1 MALGP
6 GYPIVIQS
14 GISAGAPSTVG
25 NIPMFDG
32 GSPPDILVD
41 SLLREVAGPPVAI
54 IVGATDPEATALETF
69 RTRGGIVSEG
79 TAEDSLVLGAGAFA
93 GPALSAQSIA
103 LGFGASLGAS
113 GGALNDSVVVGGSST
128 VTSPALTTGAFQ
140 SAIVVFGPRNVVSSA
155 GGQPSE
161 YVTVLGAG
169 NSVTA
174 PAGATNG
181 RNVVVGQFNTLLTA
195 LDVIVVGNSAAPP
208 SQAGQSVVIGNSTSI
223 APAIFNTV
231 MVGHGTAIAGGNFHT
246 IVGATAAR
254 SGGFAGGDYAV
265 AIGFNALVTSI
276 DYGVAI
282 GAASRARGST
292 GNIAIGRAADV
303 SHANAI
309 AIGPGA
315 TSERANSC
323 VIGSDN
329 SGGDYRTFV
338 FGNRGDTCPNGI
350 QDVLW
355 RPTDLDGSVSNT
367 PGSGLTVRAG
377 LGSGNA
383 VSANISLD
391 VGVPGG
397 SGVTVQTARTGAR
410 VSASATAGDTY
421 LMIWDVDNGTL
432 ERVTVGAPNSGGAGF
447 KLLCIPN

>member
-25 NIPMFDG
+25 NLPVFSG

-41 SLLREVAGPPVAI
+41 SLLRQVAGPPAAI
-54 IVGATDPEATALETF
+54 IVGTTDPESTALATF
-69 RTRGGIVSEG
+69 RTSGGIVSEG
-79 TAEDSLVLGAGAFA
+79 TAEDSLVLGAGAVA
-93 GPALSAQSIA
+93 GPALSTGAIA
-103 LGFGASLGAS
+103 LGFAASLGAS
-113 GGALNDSVVVGGSST
+113 GGALNGSIVIGASST
-128 VTSPALTTGAFQ
+128 VSSPALAANST
-140 SAIVVFGPRNVVSSA
+140 IVCIGGGNTVTSA
-155 GGQPSE
+155 GGQPVE
-161 YVTVLGAG
+161 WTTVLGG
-169 NSVTA
+169 FNSVTA
-174 PAGATNG
+174 PIGGTNG
-181 RNVVVGQFNTLLTA
+181 GNTVVGQNNILLTA
-195 LDVIVVGNSAAPP
+195 FNVVLVGCHNTPP
-208 SQAGQSVVIGNSTSI
+208 SQASSSVLIGNNLSI
-223 APAIFNTV
+223 APSPASTV
-231 MVGHGTAIAGGNFHT
+231 MVGHGAAMAGGNFHT
-246 IVGATAAR
+246 IVGSTAGR

-355 RPTDLDGSVSNT
+355 RPTDLDGTVSNT
-367 PGSGLTVRAG
+367 VGSGLTIRAG

-383 VSANISLD
+383 VSANVSVD
-391 VGVPGG
+391 VGVPGA

-421 LMIWDVDNGTL
+421 LMLWDVDNGTL
-432 ERVTVGAPNSGGAGF
+432 ERVTVGVADSGGVGF
-447 KLLCIPN
+447 KLLRIPN